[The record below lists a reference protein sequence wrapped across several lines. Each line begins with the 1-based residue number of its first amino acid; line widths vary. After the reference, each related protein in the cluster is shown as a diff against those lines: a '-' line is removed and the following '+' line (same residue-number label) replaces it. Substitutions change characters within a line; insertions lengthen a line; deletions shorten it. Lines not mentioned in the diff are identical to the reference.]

1 MSRFKGTRGTIVL
14 IVLILMALSYYTYL
28 SNRNEK
34 PVDEK
39 PEITRVQDVL
49 MRDLTIQYP
58 PSPKEVLKYYCE
70 ITQCFYNEEY
80 SEEELNDLALKIREL
95 YDDEL
100 IADKSLE
107 QYFTDLK
114 QDIDDYKEKGIVI
127 SSFATSA
134 STDVEYSTAEE
145 KEYASLYCTFTLR
158 QNTELSATVHKFLL
172 RKDEEGHWKILGWTL
187 ADKEVYE

>member
-58 PSPKEVLKYYCE
+58 PSPKEVVKYYCE
-70 ITQCFYNEEY
+70 ITQCFY
-80 SEEELNDLALKIREL
+80 KRTI
-95 YDDEL
+95 
-100 IADKSLE
+100 
-107 QYFTDLK
+107 
-114 QDIDDYKEKGIVI
+114 
-127 SSFATSA
+127 
-134 STDVEYSTAEE
+134 
-145 KEYASLYCTFTLR
+145 
-158 QNTELSATVHKFLL
+158 
-172 RKDEEGHWKILGWTL
+172 
-187 ADKEVYE
+187 

>member
-1 MSRFKGTRGTIVL
+1 MSRFKGTRGTIIL

-28 SNRNEK
+28 SNRNEE
-34 PVDEK
+34 PVNDK
-39 PEITRVQDVL
+39 PETTRVQDVL
-49 MRDLTIQYP
+49 LRDLKIQYP
-58 PSPKEVLKYYCE
+58 PSPKEVVKYYGE
-70 ITQCFYNEEY
+70 ITQCFYSEEY
-80 SEEELNDLALKIREL
+80 SEEEQTALALKIQEL
-95 YDDEL
+95 YDTEL
-100 IADKSLE
+100 IADKTQE
-107 QYFTDLK
+107 QYLSDLNE
-114 QDIDDYKEKGIVI
+114 DIEEYKEKGIVI

-134 STDVEYSTAEE
+134 STDVEYSTIDG

>member
-1 MSRFKGTRGTIVL
+1 MSRFKGTRGTIIL

-28 SNRNEK
+28 SNRNEE
-34 PVDEK
+34 PVNDK

-49 MRDLTIQYP
+49 LRDLKIQYP
-58 PSPKEVLKYYCE
+58 PSPKEVVKYYGE
-70 ITQCFYNEEY
+70 ITQCFYSEEY
-80 SEEELNDLALKIREL
+80 SEEEQTDLALKIREL
-95 YDDEL
+95 YDAEL
-100 IADKSLE
+100 IADKTQE
-107 QYFTDLK
+107 QYLSDLN
-114 QDIDDYKEKGIVI
+114 QDIEEYKEKGIVI

-134 STDVEYSTAEE
+134 STDVEYSTIDG

>member
-58 PSPKEVLKYYCE
+58 PSPKEVVKYYCE

-134 STDVEYSTAEE
+134 STDVEYSRVEE

-172 RKDEEGHWKILGWTL
+172 RKDEEGHWRILGWTL